1 MMKISFLKSKIRSLR
16 KYDLFKAVIDI
27 LLPDLAN
34 IGDFNPLMNYR
45 KGDRVYY
52 YDQSNDVSRII
63 EATEDIIATGGDIDP
78 SQWSVVSGN
87 SLPNANLLKNLEI
100 NDNNNLMYKNTI
112 LNNVHV
118 SADEPEMNEKDLW
131 FGLTK
136 RVDDDNDNDVE
147 DGGNGESPSLGD
159 NTLVIK
165 NMVVQDDQPAD
176 NTYLWGD
183 IEEDKEENLDSEN
196 QPVE

>member
-1 MMKISFLKSKIRSLR
+1 MKISFLKLKIRSLR

-34 IGDFNPLMNYR
+34 IGDYNPLMNYR

-52 YDQSNDVSRII
+52 YDQVNDTSRII
-63 EATEDIIATGGDIDP
+63 EALEDIIATGGDIDP
-78 SQWSVVSGN
+78 SKWSVVSGN

-136 RVDDDNDNDVE
+136 RVNDDNDNGGD
-147 DGGNGESPSLGD
+147 DGGGGQTPSPRE

-183 IEEDKEENLDSEN
+183 IEEDEEPDSEN
-196 QPVE
+196 EQP

>member
-1 MMKISFLKSKIRSLR
+1 MVKISFLKSKIRSLR

-34 IGDFNPLMNYR
+34 IGDYNPLMNYR

-63 EATEDIIATGGDIDP
+63 EATEDIIATGDDIDP

-118 SADEPEMNEKDLW
+118 SVDEPDMNEKDLW

-136 RVDDDNDNDVE
+136 RVDSDN
-147 DGGNGESPSLGD
+147 GGNSPSPKE

-183 IEEDKEENLDSEN
+183 IEEDEEENPDSEN

>member
-1 MMKISFLKSKIRSLR
+1 MVKISFLKSKIRSLR

-34 IGDFNPLMNYR
+34 IGDYNPLMNYR

-63 EATEDIIATGGDIDP
+63 EATEDIIATGDDIDP

-100 NDNNNLMYKNTI
+100 YDNNNLMYKNTI

-118 SADEPEMNEKDLW
+118 SVDEPDMNEKDLW

-136 RVDDDNDNDVE
+136 RVDSDN
-147 DGGNGESPSLGD
+147 GGNSPSPKE

-183 IEEDKEENLDSEN
+183 IEEDEEENPDSEN

>member
-1 MMKISFLKSKIRSLR
+1 MKISFLKSKIRSLR

-34 IGDFNPLMNYR
+34 IGDYNPLMNYR

-52 YDQSNDVSRII
+52 YDQINDASRII
-63 EATEDIIATGGDIDP
+63 EAVEDITASGGDIDP

-118 SADEPEMNEKDLW
+118 SVDEPDMNEKDLW

-136 RVDDDNDNDVE
+136 HVENDN
-147 DGGNGESPSLGD
+147 GGNNNGGGQTPSLD
-159 NTLVIK
+159 ENTLIIK
-165 NMVVQDDQPAD
+165 NMVVQDDQPTD

-183 IEEDKEENLDSEN
+183 IEEEEEENPDSEN
-196 QPVE
+196 QPTE